1 MGVSILPK
9 LTAMVCRTT
18 TGTILPF
25 CLRPAHPQNDK
36 RKGYEGDECH
46 VNGHQ
51 HTGEEAE
58 QNRPGQGSAAIS
70 PALAQ
75 KRLNNALEHAT
86 LLQSI
91 YNAHQAEQ
99 DGQGS

>member
-1 MGVSILPK
+1 MKEKMIRFFKQKMVLCAAFTLAIVSMLFLYP
-9 LTAMVCRTT
+9 
-18 TGTILPF
+18 GTILPF

-58 QNRPGQGSAAIS
+58 QNRP
-70 PALAQ
+70 P
-75 KRLNNALEHAT
+75 
-86 LLQSI
+86 
-91 YNAHQAEQ
+91 
-99 DGQGS
+99 